1 VKKRKNNQAVLI
13 GAVVVALALL
23 AAGGWFMLISPQR
36 AKATSLDKE
45 IAQVQQQ
52 IDANRAAAAQVHH
65 VEPIKVADLFRL
77 TKAMPGQADIADV
90 LLELSTMAHQTGI
103 DFRSIQ
109 PTASTTVGAYQVIPI
124 NVIFDGNFYDL
135 SDFLYRLRNLVD
147 VRNGTLD
154 ATGRLFT
161 VDSLSFGEG
170 LRRFPEIQA
179 TMTIDAYTYGT
190 AAPATSPPA
199 AAPPTGS
206 TSSTDSTSTSTDT
219 TSSDTTQTSTE
230 PSTSVPAPPDSASA
244 AGANP

>member
-1 VKKRKNNQAVLI
+1 MKKHKNNQAVLI
-13 GAVVVALALL
+13 GAVVVALVLL
-23 AAGGWFMLISPQR
+23 AAGGWFLLISPQR
-36 AKATSLDKE
+36 AKASSLDKE
-45 IAQVQQQ
+45 IAEVQQQ

-77 TKAMPGQADIADV
+77 TKAMPSQADIADV
-90 LLELSTMAHQTGI
+90 LLELSAMAHQTGI
-103 DFRSIQ
+103 DFRSVQ

-135 SDFLYRLRNLVD
+135 ADYLYRLRNLVD

-170 LRRFPEIQA
+170 LRHFPEIQA

-199 AAPPTGS
+199 GAPPTGS

-219 TSSDTTQTSTE
+219 TSTDTTQTSTD
-230 PSTSVPAPPDSASA
+230 PSTSVPAPPDGATA

>member
-1 VKKRKNNQAVLI
+1 VKKRKNNQQAVLI
-13 GAVVVALALL
+13 AAVVVALALL
-23 AAGGWFMLISPQR
+23 AAAGWFLLVSPQR
-36 AKATSLDKE
+36 TKATSLDKQ
-45 IAQVQQQ
+45 IADVQSQ
-52 IDANRAAAAQVHH
+52 IDANRAAAAQVRH
-65 VEPIKVADLFRL
+65 VEPIRVADLFRL
-77 TKAMPGQADIADV
+77 AKAMPSQADIADV
-90 LLELSTMAHQTGI
+90 LLELSTMAHETGI
-103 DFRSIQ
+103 EFRSVQ

-161 VDSLSFGEG
+161 VDSMSFGEG

-179 TMTIDAYTYGT
+179 TLTIDAYTYGT

-199 AAPPTGS
+199 PAPPTGS
-206 TSSTDSTSTSTDT
+206 TSSTDTTSTSTDT
-219 TSSDTTQTSTE
+219 TSTDTTS
-230 PSTSVPAPPDSASA
+230 SVPPAPSGATA

>member
-23 AAGGWFMLISPQR
+23 AAGGWFLLISPQR

-77 TKAMPGQADIADV
+77 TKAMPSQADIADV

-190 AAPATSPPA
+190 SAPATSPPA
-199 AAPPTGS
+199 AAPPAGS
-206 TSSTDSTSTSTDT
+206 TSSTDTTSTST
-219 TSSDTTQTSTE
+219 DTTQTSTE
-230 PSTSVPAPPDSASA
+230 PSTSVPAPPSGATA

>member
-1 VKKRKNNQAVLI
+1 MQ
-13 GAVVVALALL
+13 
-23 AAGGWFMLISPQR
+23 S
-36 AKATSLDKE
+36 
-45 IAQVQQQ
+45 Q
-52 IDANRAAAAQVHH
+52 IDAHRAAAAQVRH

-77 TKAMPGQADIADV
+77 TKAMPSQADIADV

-135 SDFLYRLRNLVD
+135 ADFLYRLRNLVD

-190 AAPATSPPA
+190 SAPATSPPA
-199 AAPPTGS
+199 SAPPTGS
-206 TSSTDSTSTSTDT
+206 TSSTDTTSTSTDT
-219 TSSDTTQTSTE
+219 SSTDTTQTSTD
-230 PSTSVPAPPDSASA
+230 PSTNVPAAPSGATA

>member
-1 VKKRKNNQAVLI
+1 MKKRKNNQQAILI

-36 AKATSLDKE
+36 AKATSLDTE
-45 IAQVQQQ
+45 IAGVQSQ
-52 IDANRAAAAQVHH
+52 IDAQRAAAAQVRH
-65 VEPIKVADLFRL
+65 VEPLKVADLFRL
-77 TKAMPGQADIADV
+77 TKAMPSQADIADV
-90 LLELSTMAHQTGI
+90 LVELSTMAHETGI

-179 TMTIDAYTYGT
+179 TMTIDAYTYGIS
-190 AAPATSPPA
+190 APATSPPA
-199 AAPPTGS
+199 SAPPTGS
-206 TSSTDSTSTSTDT
+206 TSSTDTTSSDT

-230 PSTSVPAPPDSASA
+230 PSTSVPAPPAGASA

>member
-13 GAVVVALALL
+13 GAVIAALALL
-23 AAGGWFMLISPQR
+23 AAGGWFLLISPQR

-77 TKAMPGQADIADV
+77 TKAMPSQADIADV

-190 AAPATSPPA
+190 SAPATSPPA
-199 AAPPTGS
+199 ATPPAGS
-206 TSSTDSTSTSTDT
+206 TSSTDTTSTDT

-230 PSTSVPAPPDSASA
+230 PSTSVPASPSGATA